1 MMSYYKYVQ
10 RYQGKHN
17 KQSNAKKKKFKHGIS
32 GEEENNP
39 EMKISLHKI
48 NSMVDT

>member
-1 MMSYYKYVQ
+1 MSKDIKENIISRVMQ
-10 RYQGKHN
+10 
-17 KQSNAKKKKFKHGIS
+17 KKKKFKHGIS

-39 EMKISLHKI
+39 EMKISLYKI

>member
-1 MMSYYKYVQ
+1 MSKDIKENIISRVMQ
-10 RYQGKHN
+10 
-17 KQSNAKKKKFKHGIS
+17 KKKFKHGIS